1 MTILIETIVFLILL
15 VGFWLIVDWF
25 REVGVQEIVIYTEHF
40 LLNEAQRVSVQK
52 LPEVTSTKPWERLEL
67 LLFYSGIRN
76 KYPFVSGKVWLLWC
90 ILLNG
95 LGFVIASIVTG
106 SVGKAVIVCVLICI
120 GLTAALTWMRS
131 HNLRGTEKHL
141 LELVNL
147 TESFAATGDEPIA
160 ILMNCSDYMQG
171 PIGQVLRNIKKSRAR
186 GLSSRLL
193 LEQMKVMLEH
203 PKWQEFIHN
212 LSVCSMYNS
221 DFTTVFASSRK
232 SIQGYLSSKKERHRV
247 KQAARIEMVI
257 IIVFSFIIAVLM
269 GQMLEMPLQNLVWGN
284 AVSKGCTLYMLGIM
298 ILFFR
303 KLGTF
308 EKE

>member
-1 MTILIETIVFLILL
+1 MTILIETTVLFILL
-15 VGFWLIVDWF
+15 GGFWLIVDWF
-25 REVGVQEIVIYTEHF
+25 WEVGVQEIVIYTEHF
-40 LLNEAQRVSVQK
+40 LLNEAKRVRLQK
-52 LPEVTSTKPWERLEL
+52 LPEVTSSKLWDRLEL

-76 KYPFVSGKVWLLWC
+76 KYPFVSGKIWLLWC
-90 ILLNG
+90 VLLNG
-95 LGFVIASIVTG
+95 LGFVAVGIFTG
-106 SVGKAVIVCVLICI
+106 SVWKAATACVLICI
-120 GLTAALTWMRS
+120 AMMAVLAWMRS
-131 HNLRGTEKHL
+131 RNLRSTEKHL

-147 TESFAATGDEPIA
+147 TESFAATGEESVA
-160 ILMNCSDYMQG
+160 ILMNCSSYMQG
-171 PIGQVLRNIKKSRAR
+171 PIGQVLKNVEKARAR

-232 SIQGYLSSKKERHRV
+232 SIQGYLSSKKERDRV
-247 KQAARIEMVI
+247 KQAAKLEMAI
-257 IIVFSFIIAVLM
+257 IVVFSFIIAALM
-269 GQMLEMPLQNLVWGN
+269 GQMLEMSLKDLVWGN
-284 AVSKGCTLYMLGIM
+284 AISKGCTVYMICIIL
-298 ILFFR
+298 LFFG

>member
-1 MTILIETIVFLILL
+1 MTILIETTVLFILL
-15 VGFWLIVDWF
+15 GGFWLIVDWF
-25 REVGVQEIVIYTEHF
+25 WEVGVQEIVIYTEHF
-40 LLNEAQRVSVQK
+40 LLNEAKRVRLQK
-52 LPEVTSTKPWERLEL
+52 LPEVTSSKLWDRLEL

-76 KYPFVSGKVWLLWC
+76 KYPFVSGKIWLLWC
-90 ILLNG
+90 VLLNG
-95 LGFVIASIVTG
+95 LGFVAVGIFTG
-106 SVGKAVIVCVLICI
+106 SVWKAATACVLICI
-120 GLTAALTWMRS
+120 AMMAVLAWMRS
-131 HNLRGTEKHL
+131 RNLRSTEKHL

-147 TESFAATGDEPIA
+147 TESFAATGEEPVA
-160 ILMNCSDYMQG
+160 ILMNCSSYMQG
-171 PIGQVLRNIKKSRAR
+171 PIGQVLKNVEKARAR

-232 SIQGYLSSKKERHRV
+232 SIQGYLSSKKERDRV
-247 KQAARIEMVI
+247 KQAAKLEMAI
-257 IIVFSFIIAVLM
+257 IVVFSFIIAALM
-269 GQMLEMPLQNLVWGN
+269 GQMLEMSLKDLVWGN
-284 AVSKGCTLYMLGIM
+284 AISKGCTVYMICIIL
-298 ILFFR
+298 LFFG